1 MKNIRFTISKAFL
14 IIVLPFSFHGALS
27 AQSSQSNLDQEFLE
41 GLPPS
46 VRDQID
52 VQNDVEE
59 ESQLEDLFR
68 ADTSLDKNKFILQK
82 LKEQI
87 SAIEA
92 QLQESSTTK
101 GNGLSLSRF
110 GDNFFQSLQ
119 SSFMPINIPNFT
131 DDYIVDVG
139 DVFQVLFT
147 GSISEEIEVPVSRD
161 GAILIPEFGEI
172 FVAGKTISEAEEMVG
187 AYIDLKAV
195 GVSTYLSLSDVRDV
209 QILMI
214 GGVVSP
220 GIYTLSGGS
229 SVLSALNVAGGIAK
243 EGSYRRIEIKRAGK
257 TIETIDLYD
266 IFVFGTYN
274 TNNTLR
280 SGDTIFV
287 HPVEFLVPVS
297 GAVNYQA
304 LFEMLPGENASNA
317 VAFAGGFSEG
327 FYGFDEIFVKSY
339 GLNGVKTSNISAD
352 QLEVFALNP
361 RDSIKVPSFIN
372 SFDTIKEVSIEGMV
386 QRPGTYY
393 FSEGETLSDI
403 IQRAGGYKSGAY
415 TFGSALFR
423 KSAEDQERV
432 FAQLNYSDTVNYIIS
447 NVGKPN
453 RSVDSSALDLLGE
466 ELRAQ
471 NFTGRVV
478 VDFDN
483 LSSTSSKSQSIKLE
497 NNDKIVIPALQKV
510 VYLFGDF
517 KNPSNLSYKS
527 DRSAKDYLEL
537 VGGLRD
543 SAYSEILVIDP
554 DGTTHVYNTKAL
566 FMKKSSISIY
576 PGSIIYAPR
585 NIGKLS
591 GVMYASSVSPILSS
605 LALSLAS
612 LNSISD

>member
-1 MKNIRFTISKAFL
+1 MKNIRFTKSNPFL
-14 IIVLPFSFHGALS
+14 IILLSLSFHEDLS
-27 AQSSQSNLDQEFLE
+27 AQVTQSNLDQEFLE

-52 VQNDVEE
+52 VKNDVLA
-59 ESQLEDLFR
+59 ESELEDLFR
-68 ADTSLDKNKFILQK
+68 ADTSLEKNKFILQK

-87 SAIEA
+87 SAIET
-92 QLQESSTTK
+92 QLEESDASKT
-101 GNGLSLSRF
+101 NALVLPRF
-110 GDNFFQSLQ
+110 GDTFFQSLQ

-147 GSISEEIEVPVSRD
+147 GSISEELEVPVGRD
-161 GAILIPEFGEI
+161 GSILIPEFGKI
-172 FVAGKTISEAEEMVG
+172 FVAGKSLSEAEKMVA

-195 GVSTYLSLSDVRDV
+195 GVSTFLSLSDVRDM

-229 SVLSALNVAGGIAK
+229 SVLSALNVAGGIAE
-243 EGSYRRIEIKRAGK
+243 EGSYRRIDIKRAGK

-274 TNNTLR
+274 SNNTLR

-304 LFEMLPGENASNA
+304 IFEMLPGENVANA
-317 VAFAGGFSEG
+317 VDYAGGFSEG
-327 FYGFDEIFVKSY
+327 FYGFDEIFLKSY
-339 GLNGVKTSNISAD
+339 GLNGVNTKNISSD
-352 QLEVFALNP
+352 QLNMFTLNP

-372 SFDTIKEVSIEGMV
+372 AFDTIKEVLIEGMV
-386 QRPGTYY
+386 ERPGTYY

-415 TFGSALFR
+415 TYGSALFR
-423 KSAEDQERV
+423 KSAEEQERI

-453 RSVDSSALDLLGE
+453 RSVDASALDLLGE

-471 NFTGRVV
+471 NFSGRVV
-478 VDFDN
+478 VDFEKISPTLDQ
-483 LSSTSSKSQSIKLE
+483 SQDIKLE
-497 NNDKIVIPALQKV
+497 NNDRIVIPALQKI

-527 DRSAKDYLEL
+527 DYSVSDYIDL

-543 SAYSEILVIDP
+543 SAYTEILVIDP
-554 DGTTHVYNTKAL
+554 DGKTHIYHSRKL
-566 FMKKSSISIY
+566 FLAKSAQIY

-612 LNSISD
+612 LNSISN